1 MESEDARV
9 DVQQR
14 ALNVVMLQ
22 LLAAQDEGDYQL
34 YGVNAR
40 MFATDAAGTIALHNT
55 CKQLASHDITAWYD
69 NMRFCYWQNR
79 EEARL
84 QDPEYER
91 DQCLRRRRQRER
103 EDLRRYGG
111 RAWSSACSPRAISHF
126 FERRC
131 G

>member
-1 MESEDARV
+1 MPPCSETRSKTRSRSPRRQVESEDARV

-55 CKQLASHDITAWYD
+55 CKQLASHDAKDWHDTIL
-69 NMRFCYWQNR
+69 FCYYENR
-79 EEARL
+79 EEARMA
-84 QDPEYER
+84 DPE
-91 DQCLRRRRQRER
+91 
-103 EDLRRYGG
+103 
-111 RAWSSACSPRAISHF
+111 AF
-126 FERRC
+126 F
-131 G
+131 